1 MASALQISPAEW
13 DVMEIVWD
21 TGPTT
26 AAHVIARLSASHD
39 WSHRTI
45 RTLLAR
51 LVEKQA
57 LAFEVDGKAYI
68 YRPAVTRLQCV
79 RQESRSFMNKVFGG
93 DVGALLVHF
102 AEGADLDA
110 DELERLARTPG
121 EKGPATEKRS
131 MNAFMQSA
139 PGLVWHASWQAS
151 LLAALVAVLIWLLGH
166 RMAARW
172 RYALWSIV
180 LVRCLFAVDAG

>member
-13 DVMEIVWD
+13 DVMEVVWD

-26 AAHVIARLSASHD
+26 AAHVIARLSDSHD
-39 WSHRTI
+39 WKHRTI

-57 LAFEVDGKAYI
+57 LTFEVDGKAYI
-68 YRPAVTRLQCV
+68 YRPAVTRKQCV

-110 DELERLARTPG
+110 DDLERLR
-121 EKGPATEKRS
+121 E
-131 MNAFMQSA
+131 
-139 PGLVWHASWQAS
+139 
-151 LLAALVAVLIWLLGH
+151 LLAKKAEQRRKG
-166 RMAARW
+166 R
-172 RYALWSIV
+172 
-180 LVRCLFAVDAG
+180 